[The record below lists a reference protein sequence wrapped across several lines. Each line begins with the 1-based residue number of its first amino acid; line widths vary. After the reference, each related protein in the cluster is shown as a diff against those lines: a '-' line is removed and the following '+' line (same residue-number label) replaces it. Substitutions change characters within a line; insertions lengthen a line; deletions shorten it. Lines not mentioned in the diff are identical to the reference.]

1 MILKGTSPS
10 PIRTKPFSFLR
21 TYYLL
26 RLELLKLLAF
36 VKLFKALLFY
46 FRVILNN
53 NRNNKVRELDAFART
68 IRSLFENTFM
78 PLDMRNAGYSIIKS
92 CGFYSPVYQI
102 PLCCE
107 VFHGSSWPP
116 PRLPVRFL
124 PSTTKTR
131 R

>member
-1 MILKGTSPS
+1 MPYFTVTKTAEKHTLWGGTYLYITLKGTSPS

-26 RLELLKLLAF
+26 RLELLQLLAF

-68 IRSLFENTFM
+68 IR
-78 PLDMRNAGYSIIKS
+78 
-92 CGFYSPVYQI
+92 
-102 PLCCE
+102 
-107 VFHGSSWPP
+107 
-116 PRLPVRFL
+116 
-124 PSTTKTR
+124 
-131 R
+131 